1 MVGVVAVLESSS
13 SMGHGCQNTST
24 LCTLLKLERV
34 FCSRLRC
41 PEPAAPGFVI
51 PGRTRSRG
59 GCAMSLLL
67 KVGPHNY
74 SMSLQMVF
82 TTS

>member
-1 MVGVVAVLESSS
+1 MVGVIAVLESSS
-13 SMGHGCQNTST
+13 SVGHGCQNTST
-24 LCTLLKLERV
+24 LCTLLKLGGVFHSEVPGACGSRV
-34 FCSRLRC
+34 CY
-41 PEPAAPGFVI
+41 PWQDQ
-51 PGRTRSRG
+51 SRG

-82 TTS
+82 TMS